1 MITAIGTTQKNT
13 TMKLKKVIFISSMGG
28 HLNEL
33 LQLKPLFDRCDYT
46 IITETNP
53 TLDSLKTTY
62 GNRVKTL
69 LYATKAHMGKYSFIF
84 PMNILISFWYF
95 ITIRPDAVVTTGTHT
110 AVPLCFIAHLFKRKV
125 IYIETFANATTATAA
140 GKIVYKIADV
150 FYVQWPTML
159 EVYPNARYAGSVF

>member
-1 MITAIGTTQKNT
+1 
-13 TMKLKKVIFISSMGG
+13 MKLKKVIFISSMGG

-69 LYATKAHMGKYSFIF
+69 LYATKAHMGKYIFIF
-84 PMNILISFWYF
+84 PMNILISF
-95 ITIRPDAVVTTGTHT
+95 
-110 AVPLCFIAHLFKRKV
+110 
-125 IYIETFANATTATAA
+125 
-140 GKIVYKIADV
+140 
-150 FYVQWPTML
+150 
-159 EVYPNARYAGSVF
+159 